1 MIGAIIGGAVG
12 ALGGLLGSKGKNDS
26 IRKQM
31 ELLQRQ
37 QKENPDYFD
46 RRYNEDATQR
56 ADAQRILQIT
66 EDRLRKRN
74 KAAAGREAVMG
85 GATEDTMH
93 EKEAGNEMMA
103 NAVSQINAA
112 GEQRKEQIEQQY
124 RQQKNTL
131 AQQEMA
137 LKGQELSDSDILS
150 NVAGG
155 AFGGVASGLMM
166 EGMLKGGGS
175 AAKM

>member
-12 ALGGLLGSKGKNDS
+12 ALGGLLGSAGKNDA
-26 IRKQM
+26 IRRQM
-31 ELLQRQ
+31 QLLQQ
-37 QKENPDYFD
+37 QQQDNKNWYD

-66 EDRLRKRN
+66 EDRIRKRN

-85 GATEDTMH
+85 GATEDTMR

-112 GEQRKEQIEQQY
+112 GEQRKDRIEQQY
-124 RQQKNTL
+124 RQQKSIL
-131 AQQEMA
+131 DQQQAGLEVQ
-137 LKGQELSDSDILS
+137 KLSDLDILS
-150 NVAGG
+150 NTIGG
-155 AFGGVASGLMM
+155 AASGAMMGNMFGGGK
-166 EGMLKGGGS
+166 KG
-175 AAKM
+175 